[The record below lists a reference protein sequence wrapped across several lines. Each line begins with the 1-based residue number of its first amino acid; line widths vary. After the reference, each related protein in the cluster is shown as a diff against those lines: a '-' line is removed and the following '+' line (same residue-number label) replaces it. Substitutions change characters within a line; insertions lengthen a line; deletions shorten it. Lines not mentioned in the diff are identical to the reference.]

1 MKHVSIILSLIALCA
16 AVTGC
21 GPQKPADMPDV
32 VPFKVKIVDGDKP
45 IEGVHVIFSYDK
57 NPVIAGDT
65 NSAGIA
71 EMTTT
76 LQKYTAKGVPQGSF
90 KVTCVKEPV
99 VEHWKT
105 MQEIAEMSPG
115 ESAAYYKEY
124 QEKCAAV
131 PREIPK
137 SWGDVSNPVLTV
149 DVDGSSNEVTFDVE
163 GKANE

>member
-1 MKHVSIILSLIALCA
+1 MKQIKFALLL
-16 AVTGC
+16 VTICCGVFGC
-21 GPQKPADMPDV
+21 GPQKPDDMPDL

-45 IEGVHVIFSYDK
+45 IEGVHVLLSYDK
-57 NPVIAGDT
+57 NPVVSGDT
-65 NSAGIA
+65 DKNGVA
-71 EMTTT
+71 ELTTT
-76 LQKYTAKGVPQGSF
+76 LQKYSAKGAPIGSF
-90 KVTCVKEPV
+90 KVICIKEPV

-105 MQEIAEMSPG
+105 MQEIAEMTPG

-137 SWGDVSNPVLTV
+137 SWGDSTKPALTV
-149 DVDGSSNEVTFDVE
+149 DIDGSSSEVTFDVE

>member
-1 MKHVSIILSLIALCA
+1 MKKFAIVV
-16 AVTGC
+16 AVVTTCCCVLGC
-21 GPQKPADMPDV
+21 GQPKPVDMPDV

-45 IEGVHVIFSYDK
+45 IEGVHVLLSYDK
-57 NPVIAGDT
+57 NPVISGETDK
-65 NSAGIA
+65 NGVA
-71 EMTTT
+71 ELTTT
-76 LQKYTAKGVPQGSF
+76 LQKYTAKGAPIGSF

-105 MQEIAEMSPG
+105 MQEIAEMTPG

-137 SWGDVSNPVLTV
+137 SWGDSLNPVLSV
-149 DVDGSSNEVTFDVE
+149 EIDGSAAEVTFDVE

>member
-1 MKHVSIILSLIALCA
+1 MKQIKFALLL
-16 AVTGC
+16 VTICCGVFGC
-21 GPQKPADMPDV
+21 GPQKPADMPDL

-45 IEGVHVIFSYDK
+45 IEGVHVLLSYDK
-57 NPVIAGDT
+57 NPVVSGDT
-65 NSAGIA
+65 DKNGVA
-71 EMTTT
+71 ELTTT
-76 LQKYTAKGVPQGSF
+76 LQKYSAKGAPIGSF
-90 KVTCVKEPV
+90 KVICIKEPV

-137 SWGDVSNPVLTV
+137 SWGDSTKPALTV
-149 DVDGSSNEVTFDVE
+149 DIDGSSSEVTFDVE